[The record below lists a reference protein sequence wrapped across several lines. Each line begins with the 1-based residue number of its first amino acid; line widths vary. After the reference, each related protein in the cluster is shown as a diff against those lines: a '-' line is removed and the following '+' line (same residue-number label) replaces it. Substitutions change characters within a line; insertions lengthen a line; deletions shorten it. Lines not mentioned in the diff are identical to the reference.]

1 MNFPGEVKLKTL
13 IVEDNATYRGLL
25 RDSLQSLFPSMM
37 IQEAMEGNEA
47 FQKVDTLRPELIF
60 MDIHL
65 PGESG
70 LQLTQRIKT
79 KYPDTEVIILTS
91 YDIPEYR
98 EAATRCGAACF
109 IPKESLRMEEIEA
122 LIKSIFY

>member
-37 IQEAMEGNEA
+37 IQEAREGNEA

-98 EAATRCGAACF
+98 EAATRSGAACF